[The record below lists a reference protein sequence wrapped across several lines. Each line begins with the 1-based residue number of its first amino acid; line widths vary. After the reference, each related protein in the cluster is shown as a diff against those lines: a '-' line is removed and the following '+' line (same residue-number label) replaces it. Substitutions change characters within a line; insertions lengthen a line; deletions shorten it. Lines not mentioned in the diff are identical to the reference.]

1 MKKIT
6 LLIFQVYL
14 PAFLMHIGW
23 SMTIPIVPLFARE
36 LGAGL
41 GVVGLIVAAQGL
53 GPLIL
58 NIPSGMLVSRYGNRF
73 ILFVATILSLLAA
86 VGSGLTRNIPL
97 LGIMVFLT
105 GGAQMVWMMTRVNY
119 VRTAVPIEQ
128 RGRAIASIG
137 GIARIGGFIGPI
149 IGGFVGKYLGL
160 DWVFY
165 ARAGITILVFIQL
178 LLSKKTREV
187 HQPTPEDRS
196 EGLSTVMR
204 VIIDHRKSFLTA
216 GLVTVVFGI
225 LRTGRQIVFP
235 LWGEHIGLDVAQ
247 IGLIF
252 GFISAIDMTLF
263 FPAGTIMDRKGRKWT
278 AVPAL
283 VIMSLSFL
291 LLPLAET
298 FAVML
303 VVGLLN
309 GFGNGLGSGIVMTMG
324 TDLSPKR
331 HAGEFLGIWFLVSA
345 IGNLIGPAAIG
356 YLSEILVMSTAS
368 FATGG
373 IGIAGGLFMLFFV
386 ADTYKK
392 TDRA

>member
-298 FAVML
+298 FAIML